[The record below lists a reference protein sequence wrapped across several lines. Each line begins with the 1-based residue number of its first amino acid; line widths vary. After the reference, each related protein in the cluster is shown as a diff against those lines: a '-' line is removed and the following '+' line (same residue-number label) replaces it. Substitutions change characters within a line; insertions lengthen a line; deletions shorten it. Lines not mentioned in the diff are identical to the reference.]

1 MIVIKGNLLEKL
13 KENGYNTTR
22 IRKEKLLGESVLQK
36 LREGRLPSWN
46 ELNRICTMLEVQPGD
61 LLEYVPDRQ
70 ESK

>member
-1 MIVIKGNLLEKL
+1 MIKYDKMFALL
-13 KENGYNTTR
+13 KEKGYNTTR